1 MLRLRFQ
8 GDLPQS
14 CGHILL
20 SQRDLL
26 TSLKSLA
33 ASSKFGDVRLR
44 VLADLEM
51 LLQQRGLDIDSEG
64 WWVGITGA

>member
-1 MLRLRFQ
+1 MLRLRFE
-8 GDLPQS
+8 GALGP
-14 CGHILL
+14 IRL

-44 VLADLEM
+44 VLTDLEM
-51 LLQQRGLDIDSEG
+51 LLQQKGLDIDSEG
-64 WWVGITGA
+64 W

>member
-1 MLRLRFQ
+1 VLRLRFQ
-8 GDLPQS
+8 GDEPRIS
-14 CGHILL
+14 GPVHL

-33 ASSKFGDVRLR
+33 VSSKFGDVRVR

-64 WWVGITGA
+64 W